1 MNKDAVIVLHGFFA
15 LPNLEKLE
23 VVNAV
28 NEYFDAVGEREAIRR
43 RFDDLFAE
51 LDVLG
56 QAIECKCCG
65 RTV

>member
-28 NEYFDAVGEREAIRR
+28 NEYFDAVSEREAIRR
-43 RFDDLFAE
+43 RFDDQFAE
-51 LDVLG
+51 LNVIG
-56 QAIECKCCG
+56 KGIECKCCG
-65 RTV
+65 RGI